1 MTEPALSRSSR
12 REAAREDRLE
22 ILRLLETGTVTADEA
37 ATLLDAL
44 DRAHPSPTDDDRR
57 PPGSDVAR
65 SGGIVRIRITES
77 GSDRVMTNLAFPLA
91 LIDSGL
97 RIAGQFVPEYLPKA
111 EAIRESVKT
120 GFRGALVDVDDGEQR
135 VEIVVE

>member
-1 MTEPALSRSSR
+1 MADPAPLRPSR
-12 REAAREDRLE
+12 RDAVREDRLE
-22 ILRLLETGTVTADEA
+22 ILRLLEAGTVTADEA

-44 DRAHPSPTDDDRR
+44 DRTNPPPLEDAR
-57 PPGSDVAR
+57 PAEPMPRNS
-65 SGGIVRIRITES
+65 GIVRIRVTES
-77 GSDRVMTNLAFPLA
+77 GGDRVMTNLAFPLG

-97 RIAGQFVPEYLPKA
+97 KIAGQFVPEYLPKA